1 MTILGTGR
9 ASGGISILHAVGLGQ
24 GCSTGIGLETIV
36 KLTST
41 PVPIDSDKHSLLES
55 VVIIWNNSGLPLPPS
70 IGWKVTSSIPIGQ
83 GLKSSS
89 ALACA
94 ALLALN
100 EATWAGLSDS
110 EIVDLAV
117 AAQRHSGCTISGSMD
132 DCWASISPGWK
143 LIDPTQS
150 ASKSVLLTG
159 QIEEGH
165 AVLIILRGDR
175 KEVSFDKFPEQSLL
189 FERALSSLANGS
201 IFTSMS
207 TNGMAVAAAI
217 GDDEALRICN
227 SAIASGAISAGISG
241 SGPAIAVIAFE
252 EDATILE
259 SHLLDTGYDVIST
272 IFAKKEIEEV
282 I

>member
-1 MTILGTGR
+1 MTILGTGH

-165 AVLIILRGDR
+165 SVLIILRGDR
-175 KEVSFDKFPEQSLL
+175 KEVFFDKFPEQSLL
-189 FERALSSLANGS
+189 FERALSSLANG
-201 IFTSMS
+201 
-207 TNGMAVAAAI
+207 
-217 GDDEALRICN
+217 
-227 SAIASGAISAGISG
+227 
-241 SGPAIAVIAFE
+241 
-252 EDATILE
+252 
-259 SHLLDTGYDVIST
+259 
-272 IFAKKEIEEV
+272 
-282 I
+282 

>member
-165 AVLIILRGDR
+165 SVLIILRGDR
-175 KEVSFDKFPEQSLL
+175 KEVFFDKFPEQSLL

-259 SHLLDTGYDVIST
+259 SHLLDTGYNVIST

>member
-24 GCSTGIGLETIV
+24 GCSTGIGLDTIV

-165 AVLIILRGDR
+165 SVLIILRGDR
-175 KEVSFDKFPEQSLL
+175 KEVFFDKFPEQSLL

-259 SHLLDTGYDVIST
+259 SHLLDTGYNVIST

>member
-9 ASGGISILHAVGLGQ
+9 ATGGISIIHAVGLGQ

-36 KLTST
+36 ELTST
-41 PVPIDSDKHSLLES
+41 PIPVELDKHSLLES
-55 VVIIWNNSGLPLPPS
+55 VVIVWKNSGLPLPPS
-70 IGWKVTSSIPIGQ
+70 IGWKVSSSVPIGQ

-94 ALLALN
+94 ALRALN
-100 EATWAGLSDS
+100 EATLAGLSDS

-143 LIDPTQS
+143 LTVPTQS
-150 ASKSVLLTG
+150 ASESVLLTG
-159 QIEEGH
+159 QVEEGH
-165 AVLIILRGDR
+165 TVLIILRGDR
-175 KEVSFDKFPEQSLL
+175 KEIFFDKFSEQSLL
-189 FERALSSLANGS
+189 FERALSTLASGS

-252 EDATILE
+252 EDATTLE
-259 SHLLDTGYDVIST
+259 SHLLETGYTVLST
-272 IFAKKEIEEV
+272 IFSTEEIEEV

>member
-36 KLTST
+36 KLTSI
-41 PVPIDSDKHSLLES
+41 PVPIDSDKHSLLKS

-70 IGWKVTSSIPIGQ
+70 IGWKVTTSIPIGQ

-175 KEVSFDKFPEQSLL
+175 KEVFFDKFSEQSLL

-252 EDATILE
+252 EDAAILE
-259 SHLLDTGYDVIST
+259 SHLLDTGYTVIST
-272 IFAKKEIEEV
+272 IFAKEEIEEV